1 MEKRKKNVRILD
13 VDKRKKNVR
22 IFDYDLLKSFFA
34 PSSTVFGFIATVL
47 GLLDINI
54 ILKMLFIV
62 IIVVIDIILYIYYWY
77 KSNHL
82 KSIELKYAESSIEI
96 KQGNIFADEYKNKNT
111 IRVFAFNEY
120 FDTLV
125 NNKII
130 STQSLNGQFI
140 SKEVQDINTLDK
152 EISED
157 THLLKM
163 KVGTNKNRIGGKT
176 IKYKLGS
183 IYKYNENVLLTAL
196 SHFDDENKAYL
207 SVQDYIRFLINFW
220 DEINN
225 FYAGKTLVIT
235 LLGSGIT
242 RLDNNTYSSNQIL
255 EMILW
260 TFYLRR
266 IKFKKPA
273 KLVILIEKST
283 NKNINYYMVRRMFNG
298 LQE

>member
-1 MEKRKKNVRILD
+1 M
-13 VDKRKKNVR
+13 DKIKKNVR

-34 PSSTVFGFIATVL
+34 PSNTVFGFIVTIL

-54 ILKMLFIV
+54 TLKMILFF
-62 IIVVIDIILYIYYWY
+62 VVIDIILYICYWC
-77 KSNHL
+77 KSNYI

-96 KQGNIFADEYKNKNT
+96 KQGNIFANEYKNKDT

-140 SKEVQDINTLDK
+140 SKEVQDINKLDR

-176 IKYKLGS
+176 TKYKLGS
-183 IYKYNENVLLTAL
+183 IYKYSENVLLTAL

-225 FYAGKTLVIT
+225 FYAGKTIVIT

-273 KLVILIEKST
+273 KLVILIEKSA